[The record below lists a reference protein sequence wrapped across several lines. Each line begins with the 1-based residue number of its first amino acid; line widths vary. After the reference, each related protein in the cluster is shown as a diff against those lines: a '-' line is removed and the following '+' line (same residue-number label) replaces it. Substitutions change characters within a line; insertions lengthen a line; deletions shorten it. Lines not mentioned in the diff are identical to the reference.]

1 MRTRLGGEMLK
12 GAIVGFGFIAAKG
25 HHPAYL
31 GRDDVEIVA
40 IADVSPARLDAARA
54 GGEVRAGRDP
64 FGPHRQGTR
73 GDVEHLS
80 YDARERRS
88 GVADGLAPRPEDFR
102 RRHRHGS
109 REPQLLPDVRVAG
122 IAADSRYSEDAD

>member
-40 IADVSPARLDAARA
+40 IADMSPARRDAARA
-54 GGEVRAGRDP
+54 VAPIARLYASWREVLAKEKGLDFVDGCTP
-64 FGPHRQGTR
+64 PDAQPEIALAALER
-73 GDVEHLS
+73 GVHVLC
-80 YDARERRS
+80 
-88 GVADGLAPRPEDFR
+88 
-102 RRHRHGS
+102 
-109 REPQLLPDVRVAG
+109 QTQ
-122 IAADSRYSEDAD
+122 I